1 VSTLNYFCL
10 SFLIISNTS
19 IHETLAFLFIFQ
31 KITNRISICLPM
43 NVNWFELLINYIYLI
58 NHYNIKLYIL
68 LNYNEIMSVQENEV
82 LVKIT
87 SAGTISIP
95 KQFRKF
101 MDVQKGEYVKMILGK
116 DRLIVRKV
124 TIT

>member
-1 VSTLNYFCL
+1 
-10 SFLIISNTS
+10 
-19 IHETLAFLFIFQ
+19 
-31 KITNRISICLPM
+31 
-43 NVNWFELLINYIYLI
+43 
-58 NHYNIKLYIL
+58 
-68 LNYNEIMSVQENEV
+68 MSVQENEV

-101 MDVQKGEYVKMILGK
+101 MDIQKGEYVKMILEK

-124 TIT
+124 IIV

>member
-1 VSTLNYFCL
+1 
-10 SFLIISNTS
+10 
-19 IHETLAFLFIFQ
+19 
-31 KITNRISICLPM
+31 
-43 NVNWFELLINYIYLI
+43 
-58 NHYNIKLYIL
+58 
-68 LNYNEIMSVQENEV
+68 MSVQENEV

-116 DRLIVRKV
+116 DRLIGPFP
-124 TIT
+124 TCSSPFYPAF

>member
-1 VSTLNYFCL
+1 MSSDY
-10 SFLIISNTS
+10 
-19 IHETLAFLFIFQ
+19 Q
-31 KITNRISICLPM
+31 
-43 NVNWFELLINYIYLI
+43 
-58 NHYNIKLYIL
+58 
-68 LNYNEIMSVQENEV
+68 EI

-95 KQFRKF
+95 KQFRKY

-124 TIT
+124 TIS